1 MSKTPSEAN
10 SGKKN
15 SAGVF
20 LQSSVGVAP
29 GLRRSSAGAPAELRR
44 SSEKS
49 KNSGSGAFKTPE
61 IFPELRRS
69 SD

>member
-1 MSKTPSEAN
+1 MSKTPAEAN
-10 SGKKN
+10 SGKKTPPEFF
-15 SAGVF
+15 SK
-20 LQSSVGVAP
+20 AP
-29 GLRRSSAGAPAELRR
+29 SELLRDSGGAPK
-44 SSEKS
+44 KS